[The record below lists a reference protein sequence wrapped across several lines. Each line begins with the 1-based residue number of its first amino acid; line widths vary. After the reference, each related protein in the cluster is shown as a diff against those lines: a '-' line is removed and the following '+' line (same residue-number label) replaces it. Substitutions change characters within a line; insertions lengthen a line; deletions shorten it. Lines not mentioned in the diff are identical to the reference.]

1 MLLEELKI
9 SITKMS
15 DEDLMKKILELRASR
30 RLRKEKPAVKKAVV
44 KANDSL
50 SKAVEALSPEKRKKL
65 LELLGGQE

>member
-1 MLLEELKI
+1 MLLEDLKQ

-30 RLRKEKPAVKKAVV
+30 RSRKEKPAAKKAATKVS
-44 KANDSL
+44 DTL
-50 SKAVEALSPEKRKKL
+50 SKAVDALSPEKRKKL